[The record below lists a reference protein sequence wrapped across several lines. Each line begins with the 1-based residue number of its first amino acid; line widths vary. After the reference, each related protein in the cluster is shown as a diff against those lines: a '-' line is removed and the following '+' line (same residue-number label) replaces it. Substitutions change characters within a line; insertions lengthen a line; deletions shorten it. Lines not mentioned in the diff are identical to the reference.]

1 MYVGITCVM
10 HSKVAKEQHKEKS
23 RAYKKAF
30 NLAIKEGWE
39 REAAGAM
46 ARLAHAQVAASHA
59 TQRYAH

>member
-1 MYVGITCVM
+1 M
-10 HSKVAKEQHKEKS
+10 HSKVGKEQHKEKS

-30 NLAIKEGWE
+30 THAINQGWE
-39 REAAGAM
+39 RDAASAM